1 MVTILKGLEERE
13 DTIQQG
19 LGPESWPSISRG
31 GRSVWGDISFF
42 GGVTFL
48 SEALK
53 DKEIWERLLRWTKGL
68 K

>member
-13 DTIQQG
+13 DTIQQS
-19 LGPESWPSISRG
+19 LGPGSWPSTSRW

-42 GGVTFL
+42 GGGVTFL

-53 DKEIWERLLRWTKGL
+53 DKEIWERLLDERP
-68 K
+68 